1 MLGDLILD
9 FLDQKKVIKNSSKEF
24 LRLFEFFEIHK
35 KSTPENFQKY
45 IDDKNTYIISEI
57 LTTFYLIAYVSKVR
71 NNKKLIFKSAFQK
84 DEFFMQD
91 IFLENKDIR
100 KVFTTEYQIMINAF
114 TIRGMDKKD
123 AKLIIDGLHAILIL
137 DTEEE
142 NKKNPK
148 ETPLPDFASIAQ
160 SLNGDFRKIEDLE
173 EDSTDKIDN
182 FIKKLVKKHYW
193 GKN

>member
-35 KSTPENFQKY
+35 KSTPENFKKY
-45 IDDKNTYIISEI
+45 IAEKNTYIISEI

>member
-35 KSTPENFQKY
+35 KSTPENFKKY
-45 IDDKNTYIISEI
+45 IAEKNTYIISEI

-114 TIRGMDKKD
+114 TIKGMDKKD

>member
-35 KSTPENFQKY
+35 KSTPENFKKY
-45 IDDKNTYIISEI
+45 IAEKNTYIISEI

-114 TIRGMDKKD
+114 TIKGMDKKD

-148 ETPLPDFASIAQ
+148 ETPLPDFATIAQ